1 MDSKTQTYYIYAL
14 AIVALILLYKV
25 FNWNTYKCRLC
36 AKVNIPGI
44 CRDCEAKEGF
54 RFRRNRNRR
63 LRRRRVAA
71 TFIPSFAPVPFKE
84 DFQFT
89 GFGKSPLENF
99 RFKRQ
104 GFVPNF
110 RIPGLDKVQAQI
122 NANPAAFKASVQSY
136 LKK

>member
-36 AKVNIPGI
+36 SKVNIPGI

-54 RFRRNRNRR
+54 RNRR

-71 TFIPSFAPVPFKE
+71 TFIPRFGPAPFIE
-84 DFQFT
+84 DFQFQ
-89 GFGKSPLENF
+89 GFGKSPFEQF
-99 RFKRQ
+99 RFRRQ

-136 LKK
+136 LNFKK

>member
-54 RFRRNRNRR
+54 RFRRNRR
-63 LRRRRVAA
+63 LRRRQEVGNTVDSIKNACGHPLDSIRNEARNRAA
-71 TFIPSFAPVPFKE
+71 ALCHKG
-84 DFQFT
+84 DDQFC
-89 GFGKSPLENF
+89 LREC
-99 RFKRQ
+99 
-104 GFVPNF
+104 
-110 RIPGLDKVQAQI
+110 GL
-122 NANPAAFKASVQSY
+122 
-136 LKK
+136 